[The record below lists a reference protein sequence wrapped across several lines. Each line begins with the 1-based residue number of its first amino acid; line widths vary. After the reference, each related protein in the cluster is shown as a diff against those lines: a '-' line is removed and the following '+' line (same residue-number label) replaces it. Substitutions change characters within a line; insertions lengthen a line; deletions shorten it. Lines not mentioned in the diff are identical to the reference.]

1 MADAQIQN
9 RYHQQSI
16 IQHFMRTSSY
26 AILNLQAFAILFVL
40 QPVLHLMYKPEPL
53 TLNQVVVG
61 LALEFLTS
69 LNCHR
74 LFLKS
79 VVCSG
84 KLPLS
89 ELPIP
94 LAFCYGSSPGQSSGG
109 AAEAN

>member
-74 LFLKS
+74 
-79 VVCSG
+79 
-84 KLPLS
+84 
-89 ELPIP
+89 
-94 LAFCYGSSPGQSSGG
+94 
-109 AAEAN
+109 